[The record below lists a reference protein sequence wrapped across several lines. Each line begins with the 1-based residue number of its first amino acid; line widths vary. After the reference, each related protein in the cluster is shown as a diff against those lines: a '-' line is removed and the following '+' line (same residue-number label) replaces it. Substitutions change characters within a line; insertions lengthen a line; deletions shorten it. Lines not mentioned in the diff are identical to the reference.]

1 MKKNNSKK
9 EGFFHHK
16 FTNSPI
22 PDIQQVE
29 TQEKKK
35 PGNEINKRTRSKS
48 KERSNRE
55 TQENQSFRQGE
66 FEKENSQGRGKK
78 TTNFRLQS
86 ATRKA
91 ETKRGEGRRRGRE
104 EKWINSASGARPNFH
119 FPFFQ
124 YLSIRLEEI
133 SPPSPRPPIHTERTR
148 VETRG
153 VKTRVHLG
161 NVFSNRV
168 DRHLDPCDA
177 KLVTRTTPPLSW
189 EFQPA
194 KTFPRRNFAVHLH
207 AVPESLHF
215 ISVQVYK

>member
-9 EGFFHHK
+9 EGFFHHQ
-16 FTNSPI
+16 FTNS

-48 KERSNRE
+48 KEQTE
-55 TQENQSFRQGE
+55 HQT
-66 FEKENSQGRGKK
+66 EKRRKTKVRMNSKKKIRRGKK

-86 ATRKA
+86 ATGKA

-148 VETRG
+148 VE
-153 VKTRVHLG
+153 TRVHLG